1 MPVIRIATHPLN
13 QDVKTRLIKEL
24 TDTAVEITKVPADK
38 FVVFIEEFDNG
49 SIGLAGK
56 TRSEIVAGIRG

>member
-1 MPVIRIATHPLN
+1 MPVIRIATHPLS

-24 TDTAVEITKVPADK
+24 TDTAVDITKVPADK

-56 TRSEIVAGIRG
+56 TRAEIVAGAPV